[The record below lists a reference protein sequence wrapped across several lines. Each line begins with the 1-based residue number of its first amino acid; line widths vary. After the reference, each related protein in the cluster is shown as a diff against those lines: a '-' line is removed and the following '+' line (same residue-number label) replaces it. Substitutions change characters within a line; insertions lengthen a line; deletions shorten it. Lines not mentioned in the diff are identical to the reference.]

1 MIKLKLKRYIFSWP
15 ILLGT
20 LKRDFVLSS
29 YNMALSLHKKIIS
42 PTEGKEKEENQKCA
56 RKTARWNILR
66 LRGTYRAVIIHFRWK
81 KAWFVPEIY
90 DIPHQGLK
98 SIRKAS
104 KQGRMFIFTV
114 GGGQGGELFVRRPM
128 GRVCTCLMATVYQAV
143 TISM

>member
-1 MIKLKLKRYIFSWP
+1 MVPIAGGSWQV
-15 ILLGT
+15 T
-20 LKRDFVLSS
+20 RDISREVGVPQGI
-29 YNMALSLHKKIIS
+29 SLFMSTFELNK
-42 PTEGKEKEENQKCA
+42 
-56 RKTARWNILR
+56 
-66 LRGTYRAVIIHFRWK
+66 WK

-90 DIPHQGLK
+90 DIPHQGHK

-104 KQGRMFIFTV
+104 KQGHMFIFTV